1 MQSTEQGS
9 APRDWYP
16 WIATMVAFFGTFL
29 AIVNTTTVNVL
40 LPVIGDDLRVSTG
53 LEWIVTS
60 YLVAVGVTQPATG
73 WVVDRFG
80 RRWSYATG
88 LAVFAAGSVL
98 VGIAPSLPLLIACRL
113 VQGLGAGMILPV
125 GLAIVVEAFPADRRG
140 TAMGIW
146 GIALM
151 VAPAVGPLVGGW
163 LATSVDW
170 RALFLLNAPFGVVGA
185 VLARRL
191 LRDGRRDSARSLDV
205 TGLALVAV
213 GVSLLLLTLSG
224 ARGAFGLRDV
234 TQFAVA
240 ISCLA
245 VFVRRQLK
253 RPDPLVEVR
262 MFAVPAFRRAL
273 LLGWL
278 LMLAQHSRLFLV
290 PIELQAI
297 RDASPLD
304 AGLLMAPAAVGTA
317 LLMPVGGRLTD
328 RVGPR
333 APIIGGMVL
342 MAGGVWS
349 LGHLSP
355 DSSLTAVVWWQVLQG
370 AGAGLC
376 LLPATLASLNAVPTR
391 LVPQASALRAVNQQ
405 LAAAV
410 AVTVLA
416 AVVMSSIGS
425 LTPSDVAPAGMQV
438 AYNRAFLVVFVGLV
452 AALPLAARL
461 PGRVENRLVQ
471 QARQAEVDSEQKF
484 QGVHA

>member
-1 MQSTEQGS
+1 METTTPESP
-9 APRDWYP
+9 PRDWYP
-16 WIATMVAFFGTFL
+16 WIAMLVAFFGTFL

-40 LPVIGDDLRVSTG
+40 LPVMGEDLGASVG

-73 WVVDRFG
+73 WLVDRHG

-88 LAVFAAGSVL
+88 LAVFALGSVL
-98 VGIAPSLPLLIACRL
+98 VGLAPSLPVLILCRL

-125 GLAIVVEAFPADRRG
+125 GLAIVVEAFPANRRG
-140 TAMGIW
+140 AAMGIW

-151 VAPAVGPLVGGW
+151 VAPAVGPLLGGW

-170 RALFLLNAPFGVVGA
+170 RALFLLNAPFGVAGA
-185 VLARRL
+185 VLANRL
-191 LRDGRRDSARSLDV
+191 LRDGRRDAERELDGA
-205 TGLALVAV
+205 GLVLVAV
-213 GVSLLLLTLSG
+213 GVSLLLLTLSSV
-224 ARGAFGLRDV
+224 RGAVAPRDV
-234 TQFAVA
+234 VLLGVALAFLAAFA
-240 ISCLA
+240 
-245 VFVRRQLK
+245 RRQLR
-253 RPDPLVEVR
+253 RPDPLVDVR

-290 PIELQAI
+290 PLELQAI
-297 RDASPLD
+297 RGATPLE
-304 AGLLMAPAAVGTA
+304 AGLAMAPAALGTA
-317 LLMPVGGRLTD
+317 MLMPVGGRLTD

-342 MAGGVWS
+342 MAGGAWA
-349 LGHLSP
+349 LGHLSV

-370 AGAGLC
+370 LGAGLC

-416 AVVMSSIGS
+416 GVVVASVGS
-425 LTPSDVAPAGMQV
+425 LTPSGVGAADLQA
-438 AYNRAFLVVFVGLV
+438 AYNRGFLVVCVGLLT
-452 AALPLAARL
+452 ALPLAARL
-461 PGRVENRLVQ
+461 PGRVENRRVQ
-471 QARQAEVDSEQKF
+471 RARQSEVDAQQELED
-484 QGVHA
+484 ARA